1 MIVWLAMAAAALYV
15 YFFYPCLVGSSM
27 QVIASASMLWAYGF
41 YLLLGCLR
49 GFTFVPSTYLILL
62 GILFLPPLPLF
73 ILTMIGIIVSSAAIY
88 YFSASLRLNEYFQR
102 KKAKQINAIQ
112 SGLQQ
117 FGLPI
122 IIGWS
127 FFPVLP
133 TDMVCYVS
141 GIMKVNIS
149 KLLLGILIGEG
160 ICSAIYIFF
169 GQSLFH
175 ILGISA

>member
-1 MIVWLAMAAAALYV
+1 
-15 YFFYPCLVGSSM
+15 
-27 QVIASASMLWAYGF
+27 
-41 YLLLGCLR
+41 
-49 GFTFVPSTYLILL
+49 
-62 GILFLPPLPLF
+62 
-73 ILTMIGIIVSSAAIY
+73 MIGIIVSSAAIY
-88 YFSASLRLNEYFQR
+88 YFSASFHLNVYLQR
-102 KKAKQINAIQ
+102 KKTKQLDAIQ

-141 GIMKVNIS
+141 GIMKVKIT

-160 ICSAIYIFF
+160 ICSAIYIFSAR
-169 GQSLFH
+169 SLFH